1 MKNQKTKPVFN
12 HMELNIYKGLNDIPT
27 LTELAVLAMYYLSV
41 TGPYAVDVQGPGK
54 ESLDMLDLRPLYEC
68 LKEHIQKLICS
79 PSLALRGDQEP
90 SHKDAT
96 FGGREWLQPR
106 VVSAI
111 YGMQKSLPHLSSCFV
126 AFLKGALTTWEHFT
140 LEFKADGIIAKA
152 SAEEKKLAFMP
163 ATNDANE
170 GTLRMW
176 QKWVREKGTT
186 IGLFKDHATFHWNQ
200 TQDFMDAVMTK
211 LEDHTHLMQVV
222 AEHSTYLHEKAWIT
236 QEKVASQAA
245 RAAKWAEILRNTEL
259 VTDWEVVQKMMNKLL
274 YWQLELWCKV
284 DKQVQQTKKGLTTK
298 QPMLK
303 EIKAA
308 IDQMHNDEGSDPEDA
323 LNEEPAEEE
332 DEDMD

>member
-1 MKNQKTKPVFN
+1 MLDMKNQKTKPVFN

-176 QKWVREKGTT
+176 QKWVREKEQHGEE
-186 IGLFKDHATFHWNQ
+186 K
-200 TQDFMDAVMTK
+200 K
-211 LEDHTHLMQVV
+211 RR